1 MSRKGCFKKRI
12 LLPDPIYNSISVH
25 MLVNRVLKNG
35 KKSLAYKIV
44 YSVLRKISDNTNQN
58 PLEIWE
64 KALNNVKPR
73 VEVKPRRRAG
83 SIQQVPAPLH
93 SRERAYAIAIRWILA
108 ACRKRSGKNTIT
120 KLVSE
125 ISEAAAKGGMAFRKK
140 EELHKIALTNQMN
153 SRNPEI
159 IVQAIIGQPDNQDS
173 NLKSNRSLNY
183 KKMVNRKNK

>member
-1 MSRKGCFKKRI
+1 MSRKGNFKKRL

-44 YSVLRKISDNTNQN
+44 YSVLRNISDNTNQN

-83 SIQQVPAPLH
+83 SIQQVPSPLH
-93 SRERAYAIAIRWILA
+93 SRERAYAIAIRWILT

-125 ISEAAAKGGMAFRKK
+125 ITEAAAKGGMAFRKK
-140 EELHKIALTNQMN
+140 EELHKTALTNQMN

-159 IVQAIIGQPDNQDS
+159 IVQAILGQPENQES
-173 NLKSNRSLNY
+173 IIKQNRSLTS
-183 KKMVNRKNK
+183 KKTINKKK

>member
-1 MSRKGCFKKRI
+1 MSRKGSFKRRL
-12 LLPDPIYNSISVH
+12 LLPDPIYNSISIH

-35 KKSLAYKIV
+35 KKSLAYKII
-44 YSVLRKISDNTNQN
+44 YSVLRQISDNTNQN

-64 KALNNVKPR
+64 KALNNVQPR

-83 SIQQVPAPLH
+83 SIQQVPSPLN
-93 SRERAYAIAIRWILA
+93 SRERAYAIGIRWILA

-120 KLVSE
+120 KLVLE

-159 IVQAIIGQPDNQDS
+159 IVQAILGQPDNQES
-173 NLKSNRSLNY
+173 TIKSNRSLTF
-183 KKMVNRKNK
+183 KKTITRKK

>member
-1 MSRKGCFKKRI
+1 MSRKGNVKKRL
-12 LLPDPIYNSISVH
+12 LLPDPVYNSISIH

-44 YSVLRKISDNTNQN
+44 YSVLRKIGDNTNQN

-83 SIQQVPAPLH
+83 SIQQVPAPLN
-93 SRERAYAIAIRWILA
+93 SRERGYAIAIRWILA
-108 ACRKRSGKNTIT
+108 ACRKRSGKSTIT

-125 ISEAAAKGGMAFRKK
+125 ISEAAAKGGLAFRKK

-159 IVQAIIGQPDNQDS
+159 IVQAIQGQQDNQDMILKQS
-173 NLKSNRSLNY
+173 KSNI
-183 KKMVNRKNK
+183 KKTINRKK